1 MALDA
6 LIGYVLAVMAMYVL
20 FVAIDCQVVDLSDE
34 TLTGDLRLINTLYN
48 IEGILETPPS
58 EAVEYYEHTTDR
70 DYALLERVMGPGMHT
85 RIKNNNDEQF
95 KYVAYEIDALNAD
108 RVLEIGC
115 GKGHS
120 RVLARMLPHV
130 HFTGIDMVQRHIEV
144 AESYGKALTNLKYAH
159 ADATQDI
166 SHLGKFQ
173 VIFGVESLCHMDS
186 KEAREKFIKQAKS
199 LLTPG
204 GKIVIIDGF
213 RSETFDD
220 TTPDQQLAMMLAE
233 RGFSIARMPS
243 TADWIQASEAKA
255 AHFTDL
261 TKDAIVYWKTGWRVA
276 RFLLHFPLVLYYYA
290 CSSRARTFTLMNIL
304 SVATTAHALRGS
316 AEYGVLVMTT

>member
-1 MALDA
+1 MVLDA
-6 LIGYVLAVMAMYVL
+6 LICYTLVAMAMYAL
-20 FVAIDCQVVDLSDE
+20 FVAIDCQVADLDDK
-34 TLTGDLRLINTLYN
+34 TLASDLRLINTLYN
-48 IEGILETPPS
+48 IEVILKNPPT
-58 EAVEYYEHTTDR
+58 EAREYYEHTTDR
-70 DYALLERVMGPGMHT
+70 DYAFLERVMGPGMHT
-85 RIKNNNDEQF
+85 RIRNDNEEQF
-95 KYVAYEIDALNAD
+95 KYVADEISASNAD
-108 RVLEIGC
+108 RVLEVGC

-130 HFTGIDMVQRHIEV
+130 HFTAVDMVERHIEV
-144 AESYGKALTNLKYAH
+144 AKSHAPANVEYIH
-159 ADATQDI
+159 ADATHDI

-186 KEAREKFIKQAKS
+186 REAREKFIKQAK
-199 LLTPG
+199 LLLAPG
-204 GKIVIIDGF
+204 GKIVIVDGF
-213 RSETFDD
+213 RSETFQD

-243 TADWIQASEAKA
+243 KADWIHVTGAETSS
-255 AHFTDL
+255 FTDL

-290 CSSRARTFTLMNIL
+290 CSSRARTFTLMNIM
-304 SVATTAHALRGS
+304 SMATVAHAMQGS